1 MNERIKLLAL
11 RAEDYAFD
19 ESKKLESSVELVF
32 SNRVFFKSFKEK
44 FAELIVRECIDVV
57 GKATASPN
65 GYQALMK
72 HFGVEE

>member
-1 MNERIKLLAL
+1 MDILVKEKIKNIAIQA
-11 RAEDYAFD
+11 RREVKRPGVFTEAEF
-19 ESKKLESSVELVF
+19 E
-32 SNRVFFKSFKEK
+32 EK